1 MEFDWDIAE
10 LDEETQQPEIPAAFQ
25 ATLSVRLDDE
35 LHIIPSA
42 SVAYEPGKEYLA
54 IVEQAGEHAET
65 MLDRTNQLKV
75 IKEEVEELRAKYN
88 EAIYALSAK
97 QREIDASLAHD
108 RTVQR
113 EYERQVY
120 EASKKLRVALESEKI
135 QKEFLENSTRFD
147 ALTASAAW
155 REWAFPHQL
164 EGAKLI
170 ASATGRAILGDKM
183 GLGKTLT
190 VLIAARMLEQ
200 QRILIIVPDDIV
212 GNFYAEVK
220 HWEPSRT
227 VMHIAKMAK
236 RQRNALL
243 DLCGG
248 LDEFTVIVNYSA
260 WRKDFA
266 LLNKLDS
273 LHFSMVILEN
283 STRFDALTASAAW
296 REWAFP
302 HQLEGAKLIASAT
315 GRAILGDKMGL
326 GKTLTVLIAAR
337 MLEQQRIL
345 IIVPDD
351 IVGNFYAEVKHWEP
365 SRTVMHIAKMAKR
378 QRNAL
383 LDLCGGLDEF
393 TVIVNYSAWRKDFAL
408 LNKLDGLHFSMVIL
422 DEAHTVKET
431 TTNAYRGVK
440 RIILSDNSCP
450 ECRGNIQKVHISAD
464 RKIDLINEG
473 HYAFAQRTRDAWVC
487 VGKHTANDTVI
498 PEEYVKGDGCGWN
511 EVRDQVNNVKR
522 EYGALR
528 SVQAVVPMTGTP
540 ILNKPADLFSLLTLI
555 WPEKFNNLHEFERIY
570 CERNYANK
578 WIFKPGGLKRLTNQL
593 AGRYIARDRHSA
605 GVILPKQ
612 TRVVHSVEMDE
623 KMYPGQAKVIRDL
636 TQHAMLMLQE
646 KTMPVIAA
654 IALIT
659 RKRQANV
666 WPAGIK
672 FTDADGMV
680 VFDVGDEI
688 RESIKLDRLLLP
700 ADRSES
706 GDSEGL
712 IAEFTAGGDF
722 TNGDRVVVFSQFK
735 QPLKEL
741 EERIANAGI
750 SVVRFDGDTSQDVRD
765 QVRIDFDRKYC
776 DQPGYEPKWQVV
788 LANYRTGGVG
798 LNFTG
803 ATQMIML
810 DEEWNSGKDE
820 QAANRIDRIGQTE
833 ETTVHTIRLENSID
847 DWMAELIES
856 KRQMV
861 EGFDSN
867 ASLANDLLAA
877 MREGRMM

>member
-120 EASKKLRVALESEKI
+120 EAGKKLRVALESEKI
-135 QKEFLENSTRFD
+135 QKEFLENSARFD
-147 ALTASAAW
+147 ALTASATW
-155 REWAFPHQL
+155 REF
-164 EGAKLI
+164 
-170 ASATGRAILGDKM
+170 
-183 GLGKTLT
+183 
-190 VLIAARMLEQ
+190 
-200 QRILIIVPDDIV
+200 
-212 GNFYAEVK
+212 
-220 HWEPSRT
+220 
-227 VMHIAKMAK
+227 
-236 RQRNALL
+236 
-243 DLCGG
+243 
-248 LDEFTVIVNYSA
+248 
-260 WRKDFA
+260 
-266 LLNKLDS
+266 
-273 LHFSMVILEN
+273 
-283 STRFDALTASAAW
+283 
-296 REWAFP
+296 AFP

-464 RKIDLINEG
+464 RKTDLINEG

-511 EVRDQVNNVKR
+511 EVRDQVNGVKR